1 MQFDRLKEKIRGI
14 YAIMVTPMKADY
26 SLDIERLQAQ
36 TRFLV
41 ENGMC
46 EGDAVLVPVGAGGE
60 GYHLMP
66 EELLKAAR
74 AVVDAAQ
81 GEVPVFPG
89 CTSTSSFTARKLC
102 RQYQEIG
109 ADGVQLSP
117 PFYYQPSEQEYLDHY
132 RLCAKAAPELGII
145 AYNSW
150 WNSQFDVTAETLQK
164 LADIPNVIG
173 IKWSSQDN
181 GNFQRGLKALKDRF
195 SFVDN
200 QITSTGTL
208 GFMLG
213 MRSFVSSIPNFAP
226 QYDLELWE
234 LLQQRDWD
242 GVLAK
247 MQQFV
252 IPLYEFLGEIH
263 RQGIHGEGSHWK
275 ACCEVGGRP
284 MGPPRPPHRP
294 YTAEEKARL
303 RRVFERGGMLT

>member
-1 MQFDRLKEKIRGI
+1 MQFDKLKEKVRGI
-14 YAIMVTPMKADY
+14 YTIMVTPMKADY
-26 SLDIERLQAQ
+26 SLDIEQLRTH
-36 TRFLV
+36 TRFLI
-41 ENGMC
+41 ENGIR
-46 EGDAVLVPVGAGGE
+46 EGAAVLVPVGAGGE
-60 GYHLMP
+60 GYNLTL
-66 EELLKAAR
+66 EEQLLVARTVVEAAK
-74 AVVDAAQ
+74 

-89 CTSTSSFTARKLC
+89 CTNTSTFAAKELC

-117 PFYYQPSEQEYLDHY
+117 PSYYEPSEQEYLDHY
-132 RLCAKAAPELGII
+132 RLCAQSAPKLGII

-150 WNSQFDVTAETLQK
+150 WNSLNVTPQILHK
-164 LADIPNVIG
+164 LADIENVIG
-173 IKWSSQDN
+173 IKWSSENTRDYQL
-181 GNFQRGLKALKDRF
+181 GLRELNDRF

-213 MRSFVSSIPNFAP
+213 MRSFVSSIPNVTP

-234 LLQQRDWD
+234 LLEKRDWD
-242 GVLAK
+242 GVMTK

-252 IPLYEFLGEIH
+252 IPIYEFLGKIYQ
-263 RQGIHGEGSHWK
+263 RGVHGEGSHWK

-294 YTAEEKARL
+294 YATEEKAQL
-303 RRVFERGGMLT
+303 RDIFERGGILT